1 MRVGHGYDV
10 HKFQTGDH
18 VFLGGVKIPFTK
30 SLIAHSDGDVLL
42 HSICDAI
49 LGAAGLG
56 DIGRHFS
63 DTDPQYV
70 GINSRLLLVQV
81 GELIGLKGFSISNI
95 DATVICEA
103 PKISRFYAEMIEN
116 IANDLKID
124 GTKINIKGTTTER
137 LGFLGRGEG
146 IAAVAVCLLDE

>member
-1 MRVGHGYDV
+1 MRIGHGYDV
-10 HKFQTGDH
+10 HKLQTGDH
-18 VFLGGVKIPFTK
+18 VFLGGVKIPFNK

-42 HSICDAI
+42 HSICDAV

-56 DIGRHFS
+56 AIGRHFS
-63 DTDPQYV
+63 NTDPKYSGV
-70 GINSRLLLVQV
+70 SSRLLLAEVV
-81 GELIGLKGFSISNI
+81 ELVSLKGFSISNI

-103 PKISRFYAEMIEN
+103 PKIGPFCAQMVEN

-124 GTKINIKGTTTER
+124 GTRINVKGTTTER

-146 IAAVAVCLLDE
+146 IAAVAVCILDE

>member
-1 MRVGHGYDV
+1 
-10 HKFQTGDH
+10 
-18 VFLGGVKIPFTK
+18 
-30 SLIAHSDGDVLL
+30 
-42 HSICDAI
+42 
-49 LGAAGLG
+49 
-56 DIGRHFS
+56 
-63 DTDPQYV
+63 
-70 GINSRLLLVQV
+70 V
-81 GELIGLKGFSISNI
+81 GELVGLKGFSISNI

-103 PKISRFYAEMIEN
+103 PKISPFYAEMIEN

>member
-10 HKFQTGDH
+10 HKLQTGDY
-18 VFLGGVKIPFTK
+18 VFLGGVKIPFNK

-63 DTDPQYV
+63 DTDPQYA
-70 GINSRLLLVQV
+70 GISSRLLLAQV
-81 GELIGLKGFSISNI
+81 GELVGLKGFSISNI
-95 DATVICEA
+95 DTTVICEA
-103 PKISRFYAEMIEN
+103 PKISPFYAEMIEN

-124 GTKINIKGTTTER
+124 GTRINIKGTTTER

>member
-1 MRVGHGYDV
+1 
-10 HKFQTGDH
+10 
-18 VFLGGVKIPFTK
+18 
-30 SLIAHSDGDVLL
+30 
-42 HSICDAI
+42 
-49 LGAAGLG
+49 
-56 DIGRHFS
+56 
-63 DTDPQYV
+63 
-70 GINSRLLLVQV
+70 V
-81 GELIGLKGFSISNI
+81 GELVGLKGFSISNI

-103 PKISRFYAEMIEN
+103 PKIAPFYAEMIEN

>member
-1 MRVGHGYDV
+1 MRIGHGYDV
-10 HKFQTGDH
+10 HKLQTGDH
-18 VFLGGVKIPFTK
+18 VFLGGVKIPYQK

-56 DIGRHFS
+56 DIGRHFP
-63 DTDPQYV
+63 DTDPQYAE
-70 GINSRLLLVQV
+70 ISSRLLLTKV
-81 GELIGLKGFSISNI
+81 GDLAGLKGFSISNI

-103 PKISRFYAEMIEN
+103 PKISPFYAEMIEN

-124 GTKINIKGTTTER
+124 GTKINIKGTTTEK

-146 IAAVAVCLLDE
+146 IAAVAVCILDE

>member
-10 HKFQTGDH
+10 HKLQAGDH
-18 VFLGGVKIPFTK
+18 VFLGGVKISFDK

-63 DTDPQYV
+63 DADPQYA
-70 GINSRLLLVQV
+70 GISSRLLLAQV
-81 GELIGLKGFSISNI
+81 GELVGLKGFSISNI

-103 PKISRFYAEMIEN
+103 PKISPFYAEMIEN

>member
-1 MRVGHGYDV
+1 MRIGHGYDV
-10 HKFQTGDH
+10 HKLQTGDH
-18 VFLGGVKIPFTK
+18 VFLGGVKIPFNK

-42 HSICDAI
+42 HSICDAV
-49 LGAAGLG
+49 LGAAGQG

-63 DTDPQYV
+63 DTDPKYSGV
-70 GINSRLLLVQV
+70 SSRLLLAEVV
-81 GELIGLKGFSISNI
+81 ELVSLKGFSISNI

-103 PKISRFYAEMIEN
+103 PKIGPFCAQMVEN

-124 GTKINIKGTTTER
+124 GARINVKGTTTER

-146 IAAVAVCLLDE
+146 IAAVAVCILDE

>member
-10 HKFQTGDH
+10 HKLQTGDH
-18 VFLGGVKIPFTK
+18 VFLGGVKIPFNK

-63 DTDPQYV
+63 DADPQYA
-70 GINSRLLLVQV
+70 GISSRLLLAQV
-81 GELIGLKGFSISNI
+81 GELVGLKGFSISNI

-103 PKISRFYAEMIEN
+103 PKISPFYAEMIEN

-137 LGFLGRGEG
+137 LGFLGQGEG

>member
-10 HKFQTGDH
+10 HKLQTGDY
-18 VFLGGVKIPFTK
+18 VFLGGVKISFDK

-63 DTDPQYV
+63 DTDPQYA
-70 GINSRLLLVQV
+70 GISSRLLLAQV
-81 GELIGLKGFSISNI
+81 GELVGSKGFSISNI

-103 PKISRFYAEMIEN
+103 PKISPFCAEMIEN

>member
-10 HKFQTGDH
+10 HKLQTGDH
-18 VFLGGVKIPFTK
+18 VFLGGVKIPFNK

-63 DTDPQYV
+63 DADPQYA
-70 GINSRLLLVQV
+70 GISSRLLLAQV
-81 GELIGLKGFSISNI
+81 GELVGLKGFSISNI

-103 PKISRFYAEMIEN
+103 PKISPFYAEMIEN

-124 GTKINIKGTTTER
+124 GTRINIKGTTTER

>member
-1 MRVGHGYDV
+1 MRIGHGYDV
-10 HKFQTGDH
+10 HKLQPGDH
-18 VFLGGVKIPFTK
+18 VFLGGVKIPFNK

-63 DTDPQYV
+63 DADPQYA
-70 GINSRLLLVQV
+70 GISSRLLLAKV
-81 GELIGLKGFSISNI
+81 GELVGLKGFLISNI

-103 PKISRFYAEMIEN
+103 PKIAPFYAQMIDN
-116 IANDLKID
+116 IANDLKVD
-124 GTKINIKGTTTER
+124 GTRINIKGTTTER

-146 IAAVAVCLLDE
+146 IAAVAVCVLDE

>member
-10 HKFQTGDH
+10 HKLKTGDH
-18 VFLGGVKIPFTK
+18 VFLGGVKIPFNK

-63 DTDPQYV
+63 DTDPQYA
-70 GINSRLLLVQV
+70 GISSRLLLAQV
-81 GELIGLKGFSISNI
+81 GELVGLKGFSISNI

-103 PKISRFYAEMIEN
+103 PKISPFYAEMIEN

>member
-10 HKFQTGDH
+10 HKLQTGDH
-18 VFLGGVKIPFTK
+18 VFLGGVKISFDK

-49 LGAAGLG
+49 LGAGGLG

-63 DTDPQYV
+63 DTDPQYA
-70 GINSRLLLVQV
+70 GISSRLLLAQV
-81 GELIGLKGFSISNI
+81 GELVGSKGFSISNI

-103 PKISRFYAEMIEN
+103 PKISPFCAEMIEN

>member
-10 HKFQTGDH
+10 HKLKTGDH
-18 VFLGGVKIPFTK
+18 VFLGGVKIPFNK

-63 DTDPQYV
+63 DTDPQYA
-70 GINSRLLLVQV
+70 GISSRLLLAQV
-81 GELIGLKGFSISNI
+81 GELVGLKGFSISNI

-103 PKISRFYAEMIEN
+103 PKISPFYAEMIEN

-124 GTKINIKGTTTER
+124 DTKINIKGTTTER

-146 IAAVAVCLLDE
+146 VAAVAVCLLDE

>member
-1 MRVGHGYDV
+1 MRIGHGYDV
-10 HKFQTGDH
+10 HKLQTGDH
-18 VFLGGVKIPFTK
+18 VFLGGVKIPFNK

-42 HSICDAI
+42 HSICDAV
-49 LGAAGLG
+49 LGAAGQG

-63 DTDPQYV
+63 DTDPKYSGV
-70 GINSRLLLVQV
+70 SSRLLLAEVV
-81 GELIGLKGFSISNI
+81 ELVSLKGFSISNI

-103 PKISRFYAEMIEN
+103 PKIGPFCAQMVEN

-124 GTKINIKGTTTER
+124 GTRINVKGTTTER

-146 IAAVAVCLLDE
+146 IAAVAVCILDE

>member
-10 HKFQTGDH
+10 HKLQAGDH
-18 VFLGGVKIPFTK
+18 VFLGGVKISFDK

-63 DTDPQYV
+63 DADPQYA
-70 GINSRLLLVQV
+70 GISSRLLLAQV
-81 GELIGLKGFSISNI
+81 GELVGLKGFSISNI

-103 PKISRFYAEMIEN
+103 PKISPFYAEMIEN

-146 IAAVAVCLLDE
+146 IAAVAVCILDE

>member
-10 HKFQTGDH
+10 HKLQAGDH
-18 VFLGGVKIPFTK
+18 VFLGGVKISFDK

-63 DTDPQYV
+63 DADPQYA
-70 GINSRLLLVQV
+70 GISSRLLLVQV
-81 GELIGLKGFSISNI
+81 GELVGLKGFSISNI

-103 PKISRFYAEMIEN
+103 PKIAPFYAEMIEN